1 MFISEAMAQGAGGGS
16 GFLIQI
22 APLVLIFAVFYF
34 LLIRPQQKKMKD
46 HRSMVES
53 LTKGDKVV
61 TAGLLGTIAKI
72 EDERIASVEISD
84 NVKVKVV
91 RSTITEVVSGTNTS
105 KPSTSKKK

>member
-1 MFISEAMAQGAGGGS
+1 MFISEAMAAEGGS

-46 HRSMVES
+46 QRSMVAALS
-53 LTKGDKVV
+53 KGDKIV
-61 TAGLLGTIAKI
+61 TAGGLMGTIAKI
-72 EDERIASVEISD
+72 EDERIASVEIAE

-91 RSTITEVVSGTNTS
+91 RSTITEVISENSG
-105 KPSTSKKK
+105 KKIQ